1 MAKPPRTGERL
12 HKHLADLG
20 VESRR
25 TIERWIEQGKIKVN
39 GRVAQLGDKV
49 DSHSRITVDGRPL
62 RSKPNPWPRQPRV
75 ILYNKPEG
83 EISTRKDPGNRPTVF
98 RHLPGLKGERWVA
111 VGRLDINTRGLLLFT
126 NDGELANRL
135 MHPRFGMEREYLCR
149 VYGRVNADSMQRLK
163 AGVMLDRKR
172 VRFEQ
177 VRRQRGQGDDGNP
190 DGTRPRNSWYSVVV
204 SEGKYREVRRMWEA
218 VGCRLSRLIRVRYG
232 DVILPKTLKPGQWQE
247 LKPTAISGLMSGPPS
262 ADEKNAGSVSSRK
275 PRKREAQGG
284 AEQKPSGT
292 GRKNRVTPAASK
304 KAQPTRRK

>member
-49 DSHSRITVDGRPL
+49 GPHSRISVDGRPL
-62 RSKPNPWPRQPRV
+62 RSKPRPRQPRV

-177 VRRQRGQGDDGNP
+177 VRRQRGQGDDGGNP
-190 DGTRPRNSWYSVVV
+190 GGGQPRNSWYSVVV

-232 DVILPKTLKPGQWQE
+232 DVILPKTLKPGQWRE
-247 LKPTAISGLMSGPPS
+247 LKPTAISGLMSG
-262 ADEKNAGSVSSRK
+262 E
-275 PRKREAQGG
+275 
-284 AEQKPSGT
+284 PSGQPSGQPSGN